1 MINIENL
8 NHHYKNKSQE
18 VLKNINL
25 HIRKGENVVL
35 IGSSGCGKTTL
46 LRSINRLIEPVSGSI
61 HINGENI
68 LKMPIKKVVRIR
80 GKIGMIFQNFNLIER
95 DSVLKN
101 TLNGRLRHHSS
112 LNTLFGRF
120 STQDYEIAKQSLKR
134 VGLEDYENER
144 INNLSG
150 GQKQRVAI
158 ARTLSQNPDIIL
170 ADEPVS
176 SLDPKLMREIL
187 ELLNNI
193 CLEKEITLVTSL
205 HFLELA
211 KKYSSRIIGMRQGE
225 LIFDGKPEEL
235 TDENIIKIYGETGF

>member
-211 KKYSSRIIGMRQGE
+211 KKYSSRIIGMRQ
-225 LIFDGKPEEL
+225 L
-235 TDENIIKIYGETGF
+235 